1 MLGVDISHWGGAL
14 RAETVRCWWERGVR
28 RVIHGLQDLPLTES
42 NLGIIRAV
50 EPRLAVEAYHYVY
63 LTSISRDRRL
73 AEAAAFCRRL
83 GLPRLWI
90 DLEDTE
96 AAFARLPREERVRLV
111 RDAVA
116 RARALAGPDLRLGI
130 YSAYWWWEAYLGRD
144 TRVAADL
151 PLWVALYDGRRDL
164 RWTPFGGW
172 RVPVMKQYT
181 GTTSLCGHSVDL
193 NYYEEDEMA
202 LEESL
207 RALEARQKAA
217 AIFARLAAYALE
229 GVRPPADLTAAGRF
243 LLGG

>member
-28 RVIHGLQDLPLTES
+28 RVIHGLQDLPLAEGNIATV
-42 NLGIIRAV
+42 RRV
-50 EPRLAVEAYHYVY
+50 EPRIGIEAYHYVY
-63 LTSISRDRRL
+63 LTSATRDRRL

-116 RARALAGPDLRLGI
+116 KARALAGTDVRLGV
-130 YSAYWWWEAYLGRD
+130 YTGLWWWDAYLGRD
-144 TRVAADL
+144 TQVAPDL
-151 PLWVALYDGRRDL
+151 PLWIALYDGRQDL
-164 RWTPFGGW
+164 RWTSFGGW
-172 RVPVMKQYT
+172 AAPVMKQYQ
-181 GTTSLCGHSVDL
+181 GTTSFCGHSVDL
-193 NYYEEDEMA
+193 NWYEEDDMA
-202 LEESL
+202 EEL
-207 RALEARQKAA
+207 AKTLEARQKAA
-217 AIFARLAAYALE
+217 AIFSRLAAYALE
-229 GVRPPADLTAAGRF
+229 GVKAPPDLIAAGRF